1 MLRPRAAFY
10 PMFNLKE
17 KLKRAREGLMAPLS
31 RVLQR
36 GPSLSVESR
45 EEIEA
50 LLLSADV
57 GVETTER
64 VLASLRDGAD
74 TRTTVRDQ
82 FLAVL
87 RAPVARS
94 TGAAKPRAIIIVG
107 INGVGKTTSIGKL
120 AWYLKSRG
128 EKVLLAACDTFRAA
142 AADQLGIWA
151 ERVGVEMV
159 RHHEGTDPASV
170 AFDACSAAKARGVDV
185 VVVDTAGRLHTRV
198 NLMEELA
205 KVRRV
210 CEKALGAGAVET
222 YLVLDANLG
231 QNSLVQAHEF
241 TKRMQTD
248 GVILTKLDSTA
259 KGGIVLAV
267 AETLKLPVV
276 YIGVGEAIDD
286 FEPFDAERFVDALLG

>member
-1 MLRPRAAFY
+1 
-10 PMFNLKE
+10 MFNLKD
-17 KLKRAREGLMAPLS
+17 KLKRARDGLMAPLTK
-31 RVLQR
+31 VLMR
-36 GPSLSVESR
+36 SSSLSADDR
-45 EEIEA
+45 DEIEA

-64 VLASLRDGAD
+64 VLESLRRGD
-74 TRTTVRDQ
+74 TPDARSTVRGQ

-87 RAPVARS
+87 R
-94 TGAAKPRAIIIVG
+94 GAAAPAPRPTMKPRAIIVVG

-120 AWYLKSRG
+120 AYYLKARG

-151 ERVGVEMV
+151 GRAGVDMV
-159 RHHEGTDPASV
+159 RHKEGTDPAAV
-170 AFDACSAAKARGVDV
+170 AFDACNAAKSRGMDV
-185 VVVDTAGRLHTRV
+185 VIVDTAGRLHTRV

-210 CEKALGAGAVET
+210 CEKALGTNAVET
-222 YLVLDANLG
+222 LLVLDANLG

-248 GVILTKLDSTA
+248 GVILTKLDSSA
-259 KGGIVLAV
+259 RGGIVLAV
-267 AETLKLPVV
+267 VETLKLPVV
-276 YIGVGEAIDD
+276 YIGVGESIDD
-286 FEPFDAERFVDALLG
+286 FGPFDAERFVDALLG

>member
-1 MLRPRAAFY
+1 
-10 PMFNLKE
+10 MFNLKE
-17 KLKRAREGLMAPLS
+17 KLKRARDSFVAPLTK
-31 RVLQR
+31 VLQR
-36 GPSLSVESR
+36 SSSLSADDR

-57 GVETTER
+57 GVETTEK
-64 VLASLRDGAD
+64 VLTSLGNGED
-74 TRTTVRDQ
+74 TRTTVRAQ
-82 FLAVL
+82 FLSVL
-87 RAPVARS
+87 QRPVPRPMGLS
-94 TGAAKPRAIIIVG
+94 KPAAIIIVG

-120 AWYLKSRG
+120 AFHLKSQG
-128 EKVLLAACDTFRAA
+128 QKVLLAACDTFRAA

-159 RHHEGTDPASV
+159 RHKEGTDPASV
-170 AFDACSAAKARGVDV
+170 AFDACSAAKARGMDV
-185 VVVDTAGRLHTRV
+185 VIVDTAGRLHTRV

-210 CEKALGAGAVET
+210 CEKALGEGAVQT
-222 YLVLDANLG
+222 WLVLDANLG
-231 QNSLVQAHEF
+231 QNSLVQAQEF

-267 AETLKLPVV
+267 AETLKLPMV

>member
-1 MLRPRAAFY
+1 
-10 PMFNLKE
+10 MFNLKD
-17 KLKRAREGLMAPLS
+17 KLKRVRETFSAPLAK
-31 RVLQR
+31 VFQR
-36 GPSLSVESR
+36 SSFSAESA

-50 LLLSADV
+50 LLISADV
-57 GVETTER
+57 GVETTDR
-64 VLASLRDGAD
+64 VLKSLRDAGGSD
-74 TRTTVRDQ
+74 NVRGVVRDQ
-82 FLAVL
+82 FLSVL
-87 RAPVARS
+87 RQTGTPVA
-94 TGAAKPRAIIIVG
+94 AASPRAIIVVG

-120 AWYLKSRG
+120 AWLLKSRG

-151 ERVGVEMV
+151 GRVGVEMV

-170 AFDACSAAKARGVDV
+170 AFDACSAAKSRGMDV
-185 VVVDTAGRLHTRV
+185 VIVDTAGRLHTRV

-210 CEKALGAGAVET
+210 CEKALGPGTVQT
-222 YLVLDANLG
+222 LLVLDANLG

-241 TKRMQTD
+241 TRRMQTD

-267 AETLKLPVV
+267 AETLKLPVL
-276 YIGVGEAIDD
+276 YICVGESIDD

>member
-1 MLRPRAAFY
+1 
-10 PMFNLKE
+10 MFNLKE
-17 KLKRAREGLMAPLS
+17 KLKRAREGLMNPLS
-31 RVLQR
+31 RVFQR
-36 GPSLSVESR
+36 GPSLSAESR

-64 VLASLRDGAD
+64 VLASLHDGRGEHGDA
-74 TRTTVRDQ
+74 RATVREQ
-82 FLAVL
+82 FLSVL
-87 RAPVARS
+87 RDSGVRSRDAVAS
-94 TGAAKPRAIIIVG
+94 LSKPRAIVVVG

-120 AWYLKSRG
+120 AWLLKSHG

-159 RHHEGTDPASV
+159 RHKEGTDPASV
-170 AFDACSAAKARGVDV
+170 AFDACTAAKSRGMDV
-185 VVVDTAGRLHTRV
+185 VIVDTAGRLHTRV

-241 TKRMQTD
+241 TKRMHTD

-259 KGGIVLAV
+259 KGGIVFSV

>member
-1 MLRPRAAFY
+1 
-10 PMFNLKE
+10 MFNLKE
-17 KLKRAREGLMAPLS
+17 KLKRARDSFVAPLTK
-31 RVLQR
+31 VLQR
-36 GPSLSVESR
+36 SSTLSVDDR

-57 GVETTER
+57 GIETTER
-64 VLASLRDGAD
+64 VLSSLNNGGD
-74 TRTTVRDQ
+74 TRAIVRDQ
-82 FLAVL
+82 FLSVL
-87 RAPVARS
+87 RAPVVKPS
-94 TGAAKPRAIIIVG
+94 EGAKPRAIIVVG

-120 AWYLKSRG
+120 AFQLKARG

-151 ERVGVEMV
+151 ERVGVEMI
-159 RHHEGTDPASV
+159 RHKEGTDPASV
-170 AFDACSAAKARGVDV
+170 AFDACSAAKSRGMDV
-185 VVVDTAGRLHTRV
+185 VIVDTAGRLHTRV

-210 CEKALGAGAVET
+210 CEKALGAGAVQT
-222 YLVLDANLG
+222 WLVLDANLG
-231 QNSLVQAHEF
+231 QNSLVQAQEF

>member
-1 MLRPRAAFY
+1 
-10 PMFNLKE
+10 MFNLKE
-17 KLKRAREGLMAPLS
+17 KLKRARDSFVAPLTK
-31 RVLQR
+31 VLQR
-36 GPSLSVESR
+36 SSSLSADDR

-57 GVETTER
+57 GVETTEK
-64 VLASLRDGAD
+64 VLTSLGNGED
-74 TRTTVRDQ
+74 TRTTVRAQ
-82 FLAVL
+82 FLSVL
-87 RAPVARS
+87 QRPVPRPMGLS
-94 TGAAKPRAIIIVG
+94 KPAAIIIVG

-120 AWYLKSRG
+120 AFHLKSQG
-128 EKVLLAACDTFRAA
+128 QKVLLAACDTFRAA

-159 RHHEGTDPASV
+159 RHKEGTDPASV
-170 AFDACSAAKARGVDV
+170 AFDACSAAKARGMDV
-185 VVVDTAGRLHTRV
+185 VIVDTAGRLHTRV

-210 CEKALGAGAVET
+210 CEKALGEGAVQT
-222 YLVLDANLG
+222 WLVLDANLG
-231 QNSLVQAHEF
+231 QNSLVQAQEF

>member
-1 MLRPRAAFY
+1 
-10 PMFNLKE
+10 MFNLKE
-17 KLKRAREGLMAPLS
+17 KLKRAREGLMAPLA

-36 GPSLSVESR
+36 SSNLSTDDR

-64 VLASLRDGAD
+64 VLKSLQDGESNARDA
-74 TRTTVRDQ
+74 RAAVREQ
-82 FLAVL
+82 FLSVL
-87 RAPVARS
+87 RSGARPSNDAPES
-94 TGAAKPRAIIIVG
+94 IKPRAILVVG

-120 AWYLKSRG
+120 AWLLKSRG

-151 ERVGVEMV
+151 ERVGVDMV
-159 RHHEGTDPASV
+159 RHKEGTDPASV
-170 AFDACSAAKARGVDV
+170 AFDACSAAKARGMDV
-185 VVVDTAGRLHTRV
+185 VIVDTAGRLHTRA

-241 TKRMQTD
+241 TRRMQTD

-276 YIGVGEAIDD
+276 YIGVGESLDD
-286 FEPFDAERFVDALLG
+286 FEAFDAERFVDALLG

>member
-1 MLRPRAAFY
+1 
-10 PMFNLKE
+10 MFNLKD

-36 GPSLSVESR
+36 GPSLSAESR
-45 EEIEA
+45 EELEA

-64 VLASLRDGAD
+64 VLALLRENGGEHAD
-74 TRTTVRDQ
+74 ARTAVRDQ

-87 RAPVARS
+87 RDSARPPSAPSVS
-94 TGAAKPRAIIIVG
+94 PRAIVVVG

-120 AWYLKSRG
+120 AWHLKSRG

-159 RHHEGTDPASV
+159 RHHQGTDPASV
-170 AFDACSAAKARGVDV
+170 AFDACSAAKSRGIDV
-185 VVVDTAGRLHTRV
+185 VIVDTAGRLHTRA

-210 CEKALGAGAVET
+210 CEKALGAGAVQT

-231 QNSLVQAHEF
+231 QNSLVQAQEF
-241 TKRMQTD
+241 TRRMQTD

-259 KGGIVLAV
+259 RGGIVLAV

-276 YIGVGEAIDD
+276 YIGVGEAVDD